1 MTHRRT
7 LRSRGLRGRIGWH
20 LRVLADR
27 LDPMMAPRGMHW
39 SFTFEPGEGIRFRDD
54 GKGCDL
60 WYLGELNYVRAHSE
74 ADTPAPEDMELSLGR
89 PPT

>member
-1 MTHRRT
+1 
-7 LRSRGLRGRIGWH
+7 
-20 LRVLADR
+20 
-27 LDPMMAPRGMHW
+27 MHW